1 MGLYFKRAVVVIY
14 YLFDGCRFYGQLNSS
29 VGGWGRPAGLNLSR
43 TFLSRTPNYEIRFPA
58 AQRNLASAR
67 N

>member
-29 VGGWGRPAGLNLSR
+29 VGVLGPAGGAELKA
-43 TFLSRTPNYEIRFPA
+43 P
-58 AQRNLASAR
+58 
-67 N
+67 